1 VNGKLHRLE
10 EKGNNIRGKRGEKV
24 EEKEK
29 KAKDNMK
36 DEEEN

>member
-1 VNGKLHRLE
+1 MKNYAGRKRKGIIYGGKE
-10 EKGNNIRGKRGEKV
+10 ERKI